1 MPDMTWLRAP
11 AKALNDEAAAA
22 AATRQGML
30 TKPPGALGRLETIAI
45 ELARQ
50 QGRVCPRLNRVHV
63 CVFAGDHGVAEEG
76 VSAFPQAVTVEMVRN
91 FGRGGAA
98 VSVLS
103 KTQGASLEIID
114 LGCIAD
120 PGSVPGLKR
129 YPLGP
134 GTANFTRA
142 AAMSDKQLEQ
152 ALSIGREV
160 IERAHDAGMELFV
173 GGEMGIAN
181 TTAAT
186 AIACALL
193 DAAPTDLVGAG
204 TGLDAPGMAHKA
216 EVIARGLQQHAA
228 SLHDP
233 LAILGRLGGFEI
245 AALCGAYLSAAQRGM
260 PVLVDGFI
268 ATAAALVAV
277 RINPSARPWM
287 WFAHRSAERGH
298 ARLLAELNA
307 DPWLDLGMRLGEG
320 SGAMVALPLMRL
332 ACDLHGGMA
341 TFAEAGV
348 SEQPG

>member
-1 MPDMTWLRAP
+1 MRAIEWLRVP
-11 AKALNDEAAAA
+11 AAALNDAVAAEAEA
-22 AATRQGML
+22 RQSTL

-50 QGRVCPRLNRVHV
+50 QGRVCPRLDRVHV
-63 CVFAGDHGVAEEG
+63 GVFAGDHGVAAEG

-103 KTQGASLEIID
+103 KSQGASLEIID
-114 LGCIAD
+114 LGCVAD
-120 PGSVPGLKR
+120 PGAVPGLKR

-134 GTANFTRA
+134 GTANFTQGP
-142 AAMSDKQLEQ
+142 AMNDAQLAQ
-152 ALSIGREV
+152 ALSAGRHAV
-160 IERAHDAGMELFV
+160 ERAHLAGVELFI

-193 DAAPTDLVGAG
+193 DVAPAELVGAG

-216 EVIARGLQQHAA
+216 EVIARGLHRHAA

-233 LAILGRLGGFEI
+233 LAVLGHLGGFEI
-245 AALCGAYLSAAQRGM
+245 AALCGAYLSAAQLGM

-277 RINPSARPWM
+277 RINPSARAWL

-298 ARLLAELNA
+298 ARLLAELDA

-320 SGAMVALPLMRL
+320 SGALVALPLMRL
-332 ACDLHGGMA
+332 ACELHAGMA